1 MKKEIAKN
9 EFYEIHVDQGINRV
23 YKVMRG
29 HWKKLSDV
37 LDYKRHNLEALGY
50 LKPGFS
56 TLLDLRDME
65 VPSDEVLDLMVGV
78 SRDSEEA
85 GQGRQAQIINKKD
98 MGIVRKGRDVIKESD
113 MDLKMMQFGSYEE
126 AVEWLDR

>member
-1 MKKEIAKN
+1 MKKEIAN
-9 EFYEIHVDQGINRV
+9 TEYYEIHVDEEINRA

-37 LDYKRHNLEALGY
+37 LDYKKHNLEALGY
-50 LKPGFS
+50 LEPGFS

>member
-9 EFYEIHVDQGINRV
+9 EFYEIHVDKEINRV